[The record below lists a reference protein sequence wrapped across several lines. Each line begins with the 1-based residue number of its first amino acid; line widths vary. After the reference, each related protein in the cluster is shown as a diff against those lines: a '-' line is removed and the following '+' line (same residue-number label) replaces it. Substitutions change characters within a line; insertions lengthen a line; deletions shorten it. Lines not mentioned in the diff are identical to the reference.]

1 MLEFRMFKFFTI
13 FILTLIISMSF
24 SQSKELIIVY
34 PSDRTLDPGISL
46 MQKVVKEVYKRL
58 NIEIEFKRVHATRS
72 LIMANSGKADA
83 ELIRTKMIEKKFKDL
98 IRVNFPIDKIRF
110 RALSLNPQISDVT
123 INELMNK
130 PLAFKRGFLVLE
142 KIFKNNKLVNRITNS
157 EQIYKM
163 LLTKRV
169 DFGIVL
175 TRASHRPV
183 MKDAYKK
190 IRIINTNIPDVN
202 LYHYVNR
209 KHKRLVPKMLEVLKK
224 MKEEKLFKS
233 FLP

>member
-1 MLEFRMFKFFTI
+1 MVKFFTI
-13 FILTLIISMSF
+13 FILTLTLSMSF
-24 SQSKELIIVY
+24 SQSKELLIVY
-34 PSDRTLDPGISL
+34 PSDPTLDPGISL
-46 MQKVVKEVYKRL
+46 IQKVIKEVYKRL
-58 NIEIEFKRVHATRS
+58 NIKIKLKKTHATRS
-72 LIMANSGKADA
+72 LIISNSGKADA
-83 ELIRTKMIEKKFKDL
+83 ELIRTKMIEKKFKNL

-110 RALSLNPQISDVT
+110 RALSLNPQISHVT
-123 INELMNK
+123 IPELMSK
-130 PLAFKRGFLVLE
+130 PIAFKRGFLILE

-163 LLTKRV
+163 VLTKRI

-175 TRASHRPV
+175 TRTSHRPI

-190 IRIINTNIPDVN
+190 IRIININIPDVN

-209 KHKRLVPKMLEVLKK
+209 KHKRLVPKMVEVLKK